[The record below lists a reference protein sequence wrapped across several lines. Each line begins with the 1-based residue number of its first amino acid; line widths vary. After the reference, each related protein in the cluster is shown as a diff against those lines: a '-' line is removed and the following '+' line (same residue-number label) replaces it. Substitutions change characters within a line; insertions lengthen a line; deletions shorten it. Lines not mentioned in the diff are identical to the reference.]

1 MNMASDRFN
10 FTDTEFLNV
19 VNLLCKLDVD
29 EEDYIPIVSMDIS
42 LNMND
47 LDSLSIT
54 VFFIWLHH
62 LFGIPESA
70 IHEFVRKG
78 KFTVRIIKNFVMHN
92 ATQTYSYSEAK
103 KIFTKRTVDYFSRGD
118 TLD

>member
-1 MNMASDRFN
+1 MNMESGKFN
-10 FTDTEFLNV
+10 FTDKEFLNV

-29 EEDYIPIVSMDIS
+29 EEDYIPITSMDTS

-62 LFGIPESA
+62 LFGIPEPA

-78 KFTVRIIKNFVMHN
+78 KFTVRIIKDFVIVE
-92 ATQTYSYSEAK
+92 ATQTYSYAEAK
-103 KIFTKRTVDYFSRGD
+103 RIFTKKTVDYFARGS
-118 TLD
+118 TLE

>member
-1 MNMASDRFN
+1 MNMELDKFN
-10 FTDTEFLNV
+10 FTDKEFLNV

-29 EEDYIPIVSMDIS
+29 EEDYIPITSMDIS

-62 LFGIPESA
+62 LFGIPEPA

-78 KFTVRIIKNFVMHN
+78 KFTVRTIKAFVMVE
-92 ATQTYSYSEAK
+92 ATQTYSYAEAK
-103 KIFTKRTVDYFSRGD
+103 RIFTKKTVDYFARGS
-118 TLD
+118 TLE